1 MRGICEQSL
10 EPNHE
15 GLVAKFVCRS
25 LWISDLRTE
34 WTLRNT
40 LGQLDRFKV
49 VTKLF
54 YHVENIMK
62 NVYELIEWE

>member
-15 GLVAKFVCRS
+15 GLVAKFVCCS
-25 LWISDLRTE
+25 LWISDLRAE
-34 WTLRNT
+34 WTLRDA
-40 LGQLDRFKV
+40 LGQVDCFKV